1 MQIKISKDTHFIFD
15 LDDTLYP
22 EIRFLQSGYRA
33 IAKRLAPAIN
43 ADVYEAMWQMYT
55 RRENVFEQITHQYRE
70 LIPDVTVQSLLQLYR
85 EHMPDIALSPA
96 TDAFIKQITGLA
108 IPTGLITDGR
118 SITQRNKLKALGIE
132 QFFTDIIIS
141 EEFGSEKPDE
151 RNYLYY
157 EKKYPG
163 REFYFFGDNT
173 TKDFIVPARLGW
185 RTICLKDTGYHIHK
199 QVLDCKPAL
208 HCIISSFDEIELC

>member
-1 MQIKISKDTHFIFD
+1 MQIKVSSDTHFIFD

-33 IAKRLAPAIN
+33 IANKLAPTLN
-43 ADVYEAMWQMYT
+43 ADLYNEMWRLYT
-55 RRENVFEQITHQYRE
+55 NRENVFQWITNQYRE
-70 LIPDVTVQSLLQLYR
+70 LIPDVTVPWLLQLYR
-85 EHMPDIALSPA
+85 EHMPDIVLNPA
-96 TDAFIKQITGLA
+96 AAAFWQQITRSQ
-108 IPTGLITDGR
+108 IPAGLITDGR

-132 QFFTDIIIS
+132 NYFTDIIIS

-173 TKDFIVPARLGW
+173 SKDFIVPARLGW

-199 QVLDCKPAL
+199 QVLSNEPVPQF
-208 HCIISSFDEIELC
+208 IISSFDEIELC